1 VLLAEPFEERVVLG
15 RAVFHPNECDCL
27 HESSLAVREA

>member
-15 RAVFHPNECDCL
+15 RAVFHSNECDCL
-27 HESSLAVREA
+27 HGSSR